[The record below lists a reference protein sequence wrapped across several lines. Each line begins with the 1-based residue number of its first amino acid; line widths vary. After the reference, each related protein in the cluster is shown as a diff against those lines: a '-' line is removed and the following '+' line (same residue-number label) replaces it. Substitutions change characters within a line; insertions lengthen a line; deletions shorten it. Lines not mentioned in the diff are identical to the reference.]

1 MVTAWSNLGNKS
13 FSEFAVA
20 LSKVEPDLQD
30 KIIASI
36 TKTQGLTPAMQQA
49 WTVLAL
55 TSKERFNETLST
67 LPEDVQGQ
75 ILASVIAV
83 NGMNETNRQAYEKL
97 SQNAKQAFNN
107 AMNGMDT
114 DARNRVQSA
123 INEINGQSN
132 NAYNAGKSI
141 GSNANAGTRDGQG
154 NSTQLGRDFGNGYAN
169 GIWGVVGTV
178 AKAARNM
185 ANSALTNVA
194 LAQNSHSPSKKT
206 RKLGNDNGE
215 GLYWE

>member
-1 MVTAWSNLGNKS
+1 
-13 FSEFAVA
+13 
-20 LSKVEPDLQD
+20 
-30 KIIASI
+30 
-36 TKTQGLTPAMQQA
+36 MQQA

-154 NSTQLGRDFGNGYAN
+154 NSTQLGRDFGNGYA
-169 GIWGVVGTV
+169 
-178 AKAARNM
+178 M
-185 ANSALTNVA
+185 EY
-194 LAQNSHSPSKKT
+194 
-206 RKLGNDNGE
+206 GE
-215 GLYWE
+215 